1 MMLHRPS
8 STCGPKAPRS
18 PSVSSDS
25 EVSDEPRV
33 LAEARRGSAGR
44 ASSRRSKTGLGAPR
58 LHPGDHVRNS
68 ISSSRR
74 QISLQRRS
82 KLGVGSRD
90 EGYRDVVRGSGSL
103 EFHLGSSASN
113 RRSTVSFVD
122 ESEDSGSDAE
132 EARSHSRLEHA
143 TTRLSTRPARPVS
156 LRHIPIHTPDG
167 DRSRFLESVSRNL
180 VAMEAERQSLDDVH
194 CPELDEVELEAK
206 EFTQQLADA
215 RDSLHRHC
223 ASLLNSFVDSNWTIG
238 TTDTLAKRMLRPS
251 KRLSSRRQKLVGS
264 QERPASISAEWHGPS
279 ALEVFGDN
287 LVIEEKTPYRIVGV
301 FARRYW
307 DTRKPLPYMKEL
319 ACSRIFTCLPHAE
332 HRAGRP
338 RLLQVPIEPPRPIK
352 AFQNNNNTPASS
364 GPTTPSGGSDS
375 GHLDEFTSGDAT
387 PRSNASHL
395 REGSCSSRISSPP
408 SLPHALW
415 GDTNNV
421 TKAACDEA
429 ATALH
434 LPRPS
439 SRYACVLLP
448 VAKTVRYTEPASYP
462 KAPIEIN
469 NMRIPSLLSD
479 YLQKNC
485 VTIERP
491 KWDKS
496 RRRKPRKVKCLD
508 PEGRIAHHEGSGS
521 SCEEASESQG
531 FTYNTCEAPVGLQH
545 WKPTGIPQFLR
556 REIGNRLLPT
566 IFNEVDV
573 RVSEYWKLENMRDRD
588 KAAWVYQGLQTEPKP
603 YPWEEVPMEGAPLSR
618 EEIARQRQAD
628 ASRRRISRDAE
639 LLLRGIEN
647 NTPGAVGAFVSGS
660 TWERGRTAFF
670 RSSSER
676 PCRRRNSAL
685 PPRLNSRASVPN
697 CAGVSGLRAGR
708 RVR

>member
-1 MMLHRPS
+1 MAHQPS
-8 STCGPKAPRS
+8 STCGSKASRS

-25 EVSDEPRV
+25 EVFDEPKV
-33 LAEARRGSAGR
+33 LAEARRGSASR
-44 ASSRRSKTGLGAPR
+44 AASRKSKTGSGATR
-58 LHPGDHVRNS
+58 LHPGDYVS
-68 ISSSRR
+68 GSLSGSRR

-82 KLGVGSRD
+82 KRGSG
-90 EGYRDVVRGSGSL
+90 EGYREVLRGSASL
-103 EFHLGSSASN
+103 EFHLGSSGSG
-113 RRSTVSFVD
+113 RRSNVSFVD
-122 ESEDSGSDAE
+122 EVGDSGSDE
-132 EARSHSRLEHA
+132 EKARSHSRLEHA
-143 TTRLSTRPARPVS
+143 TSRLSTRAPRPVS
-156 LRHIPIHTPDG
+156 SRHIPIHTPEG
-167 DRSRFLESVSRNL
+167 DRSRFLESISRNV

-194 CPELDEVELEAK
+194 CPELDEVELDAK

-223 ASLLNSFVDSNWTIG
+223 ASLLTSFVDSEWTIG

-251 KRLSSRRQKLVGS
+251 KRLSNRKQKLDES
-264 QERPASISAEWHGPS
+264 QEKPTPMSSEWFGPS

-287 LVIEEKTPYRIVGV
+287 LVIEEKNPYRIVGV

-307 DTRKPLPYMKEL
+307 DTRKPLPYMEEL
-319 ACSRIFTCLPHAE
+319 VCPRIFTCLPPAE

-338 RLLQVPIEPPRPIK
+338 CLLQVPIEPPRPIK
-352 AFQNNNNTPASS
+352 AYHNNNNNTPASS

-375 GHLDEFTSGDAT
+375 SQLDEVTSGDAT

-395 REGSCSSRISSPP
+395 RERSCSSRISSPP
-408 SLPHALW
+408 SPPHASG
-415 GDTNNV
+415 GDTESV

-429 ATALH
+429 AMG
-434 LPRPS
+434 LPLPKPS

-448 VAKTVRYTEPASYP
+448 VAKTVRCSEPASYP
-462 KAPIEIN
+462 KAPVEFS

-485 VTIERP
+485 VRIERP
-491 KWDKS
+491 TWDKS
-496 RRRKPRKVKCLD
+496 RRRKPRRVKCFD
-508 PEGRIAHHEGSGS
+508 SDGRIAYDEDSDL

-531 FTYNTCEAPVGLQH
+531 SIYNTCEAPVGLQH
-545 WKPTGIPQFLR
+545 WRPTGIPQFLR
-556 REIGNRLLPT
+556 REIGNRLLPS

-573 RVSEYWKLENMRDRD
+573 RVSEYWKLENMKDKD

-618 EEIARQRQAD
+618 EEIARQRQAA

-639 LLLRGIEN
+639 LLLRGLEN
-647 NTPGAVGAFVSGS
+647 NSSEAIGS
-660 TWERGRTAFF
+660 SVTGGNLERGRSAFV

-676 PCRRRNSAL
+676 PCRRRSSAL
-685 PPRLNSRASVPN
+685 PPQVNARASVPN
-697 CAGVSGLRAGR
+697 CAGVAGPRAVR